1 MDITCKEGFDFLI
14 DEEKNVSSATAF
26 FFFFLLSF
34 EKQNI
39 NIY

>member
-14 DEEKNVSSATAF
+14 DEGKNVSSATT

-39 NIY
+39 NIH